1 MAMRIARW
9 QWIAGAALALAAA
22 GNAAGYALVVQ
33 PLVDAQQAHQQRLL
47 ALQRKIRDLQGQ
59 GKALEAQ
66 LQTLE
71 RVEGYREE
79 FPERNRLVQ
88 LGGELTRLA
97 QTLSL
102 KMPGVSYQPE
112 PMKGVYLLRVKLTL
126 GVEGRY
132 GQVRRFLHELEK
144 RRRYLVVERM
154 ALAEQRG
161 QTQEGQVAMQLTLA
175 GYFR

>member
-9 QWIAGAALALAAA
+9 QWITGAALALAVA

-33 PLVDAQQAHQQRLL
+33 PLMAAQREHQQRLL
-47 ALQRKIRDLQGQ
+47 ALQRKIRVLLGQ

-66 LQTLE
+66 LRTLE
-71 RVEGYREE
+71 QVEDYREE

-97 QTLSL
+97 ATLSL
-102 KMPGVSYQPE
+102 KMPGVTYQPE
-112 PMKGVYLLRVKLTL
+112 PMKDVDLLRVRLTL

-154 ALAEQRG
+154 GLAEQRG